1 MTTTPAQLIR
11 LSKKNIIRMQEKDI
25 VLLYIIVFE
34 LFTFLKHTIVFK
46 YFF

>member
-1 MTTTPAQLIR
+1 
-11 LSKKNIIRMQEKDI
+11 MQEKDI

-46 YFF
+46 YFFWTYNLPIEDQLASGAHYW